1 MKLIVAVDKKWGI
14 GKNNG
19 LLFDLKKDMK
29 HFVEHTK
36 GKVVV
41 MGANTLKS
49 LPNGMPLKNRTNIVL
64 NPDGDIIDAVSKG
77 YVLTTSLDE
86 LLEQIFAVKDNDVY
100 VIGGAMMYHTLL
112 PYCDT
117 AYITKVYSDGGA
129 TVFFDNLDILDNWS
143 CVEAGDTIEDNGYNI
158 NFCTIFHKF
167 ISCPCLTFA
176 CIGLC
181 QIVQCFAFNK
191 FHIYLQRD
199 Y

>member
-1 MKLIVAVDKKWGI
+1 MKLIVAVDKLWGI

-19 LLFDLKKDMK
+19 LLFDLKLDMK

-49 LPNGMPLKNRTNIVL
+49 LPNGMPLKNRTNMVL
-64 NPDGDIIDAVSKG
+64 NPDGDIFDAINKG

-86 LLEQIFAVKDNDVY
+86 LLEQINAVKDNEVY

-117 AYITKVYSDGGA
+117 AYITKVDSDGGA
-129 TVFFDNLDILDNWS
+129 TVFFDNLDNLQEWTL
-143 CVEAGDTIEDNGYNI
+143 VEESETVEDNGHNI
-158 NFCTIFHKF
+158 TFCTYRNSNPLKF
-167 ISCPCLTFA
+167 VSTIDKNKKGVPFEKFA
-176 CIGLC
+176 DK
-181 QIVQCFAFNK
+181 FNN
-191 FHIYLQRD
+191 L
-199 Y
+199 

>member
-1 MKLIVAVDKKWGI
+1 MKLIVAVDKNWGI

-41 MGANTLKS
+41 MGANTLRS

-64 NPDGDIIDAVSKG
+64 NPDGDIFDAIDKG
-77 YVLTTSLDE
+77 YILTTSLGE

-117 AYITKVYSDGGA
+117 AYITKVDSDGEA
-129 TVFFDNLDILDNWS
+129 TVFFDNLDTLENWT
-143 CVEAGDTIEDNGYNI
+143 CVEMGEPLDDNGHTI
-158 NFCTIFHKF
+158 RFCTYKNATPLKF
-167 ISCPCLTFA
+167 ESKIDKSKKGLTFED
-176 CIGLC
+176 CIDK
-181 QIVQCFAFNK
+181 FNARK
-191 FHIYLQRD
+191 N
-199 Y
+199 

>member
-1 MKLIVAVDKKWGI
+1 MKLIVAVDKLWGI

-19 LLFDLKKDMK
+19 LLFDLKLDMK

-64 NPDGDIIDAVSKG
+64 NPDGDIFDAINKG
-77 YVLTTSLDE
+77 YILTTSLDE
-86 LLEQIFAVKDNDVY
+86 LLEQINAVKDNEVY

-117 AYITKVYSDGGA
+117 AYITKVDCDGGA
-129 TVFFDNLDILDNWS
+129 TVFFDNLDSLQEWTL
-143 CVEAGDTIEDNGYNI
+143 VEESETVEDNGHNI
-158 NFCTIFHKF
+158 TFCTYRNSSPLKF
-167 ISCPCLTFA
+167 VSTIDKNKKGVPFEKFA
-176 CIGLC
+176 DK
-181 QIVQCFAFNK
+181 FNN
-191 FHIYLQRD
+191 L
-199 Y
+199 

>member
-19 LLFDLKKDMK
+19 LLFDLKLDMK
-29 HFVEHTK
+29 HFVEHTR

-64 NPDGDIIDAVSKG
+64 NPDGDIFDAIDKG

-86 LLEQIFAVKDNDVY
+86 LLEQIYAVEDNEVY

-117 AYITKVYSDGGA
+117 AYITKVDSDGEA
-129 TVFFDNLDILDNWS
+129 TVFFDDLDSLDNWS
-143 CVEAGDTIEDNGYNI
+143 CVDEGEAIEDNGHTI
-158 NFCTIFHKF
+158 RFCTYTNASPVEFKSTIDKKKG
-167 ISCPCLTFA
+167 LTFED
-176 CIGLC
+176 CIDK
-181 QIVQCFAFNK
+181 FNARK
-191 FHIYLQRD
+191 K
-199 Y
+199 

>member
-1 MKLIVAVDKKWGI
+1 MKLIVAVDKNWGI

-29 HFVEHTK
+29 HFVDHTK

-41 MGANTLKS
+41 MGANTLRS

-64 NPDGDIIDAVSKG
+64 NPDGDIFDAIDKG
-77 YVLTTSLDE
+77 YILTTSLDE

-117 AYITKVYSDGGA
+117 AYITKVDSDGGA
-129 TVFFDNLDILDNWS
+129 TVFFDNLDTLENWT
-143 CVEAGDTIEDNGYNI
+143 CVEMGEPLDDNGHTI
-158 NFCTIFHKF
+158 RFCTYKNATPLKF
-167 ISCPCLTFA
+167 ESKIDKSKKGLTFED
-176 CIGLC
+176 CIDK
-181 QIVQCFAFNK
+181 FNARK
-191 FHIYLQRD
+191 N
-199 Y
+199 

>member
-1 MKLIVAVDKKWGI
+1 MKLIVAVDKLWGI

-19 LLFDLKKDMK
+19 LLFDLKLDMK

-64 NPDGDIIDAVSKG
+64 NPDGDIFDAINKG
-77 YVLTTSLDE
+77 YILTTSLDE
-86 LLEQIFAVKDNDVY
+86 LLEQINAVKDNEVY

-117 AYITKVYSDGGA
+117 AYITKVEDDGGA
-129 TVFFDNLDILDNWS
+129 TVFFDNLDNLQEWTL
-143 CVEAGDTIEDNGYNI
+143 VEESETVEDNGHNI
-158 NFCTIFHKF
+158 TFCTYRNSNPLKF
-167 ISCPCLTFA
+167 VSTIDKNKKGVPFEKFA
-176 CIGLC
+176 DK
-181 QIVQCFAFNK
+181 FNN
-191 FHIYLQRD
+191 L
-199 Y
+199 